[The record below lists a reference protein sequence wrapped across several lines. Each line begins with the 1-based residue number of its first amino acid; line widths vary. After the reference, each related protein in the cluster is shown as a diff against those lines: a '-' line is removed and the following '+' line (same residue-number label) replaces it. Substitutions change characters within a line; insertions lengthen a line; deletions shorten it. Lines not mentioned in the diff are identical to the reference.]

1 MVAGGRGS
9 VNYIKVIR
17 RCPVA
22 IRMMHCGTCDAVR
35 PFDEV
40 PCADD
45 GDDHDGDCQEWL
57 CTACGE
63 ALVGAPLTVLA
74 VQVRTRGGGA
84 APRQRRA
91 A

>member
-1 MVAGGRGS
+1 
-9 VNYIKVIR
+9 
-17 RCPVA
+17 
-22 IRMMHCGTCDAVR
+22 MMHCGTCDGVR

-40 PCADD
+40 PRADDD
-45 GDDHDGDCQEWL
+45 GDDGEADCQEWL

-74 VQVRTRGGGA
+74 VQVRTRRGGV
-84 APRQRRA
+84 APHQRRA